1 MELWRAFMATDGNH
15 MDLWTQVNT
24 VKSVSLLR
32 DINADV
38 ELEAILSTGVQL
50 CSY

>member
-1 MELWRAFMATDGNH
+1 MATDGNH